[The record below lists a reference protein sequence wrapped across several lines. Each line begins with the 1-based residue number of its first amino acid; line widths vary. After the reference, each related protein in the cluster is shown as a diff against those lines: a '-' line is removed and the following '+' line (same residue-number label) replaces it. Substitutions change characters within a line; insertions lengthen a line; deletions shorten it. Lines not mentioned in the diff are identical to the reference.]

1 MSSLPRGQRFD
12 PRVLARTA
20 LFTATGVL
28 WFFPVVWLIG
38 KTFTPNAEILR
49 SAARILPVRPTL
61 ENIVT
66 VLQRWPFLRWFQN
79 SLTVTAG
86 ALVVTTVV
94 SLLAA
99 FAFARLRWRG
109 RDTVFLLF
117 LASMFI
123 PWEINAIPL
132 YFVANALGLL
142 NTHAGIFLP
151 IAAMPVGMFLL
162 RQFFINIPQD
172 LEDAARMDGCR
183 SFGVLFRIFVPM
195 SIPAIGALIIWVF
208 IFAWNEFFWS
218 LISLQRSRML
228 TLPIGLKT
236 IMGAQN
242 IEYGNLFA
250 SSLLIMI
257 PSLLVFLSLRRR
269 IIRGI
274 SISGAIK

>member
-1 MSSLPRGQRFD
+1 MSVASKLSNRTVSLT
-12 PRVLARTA
+12 LRTA
-20 LFTATGVL
+20 ACAVAGLV
-28 WFFPVVWLIG
+28 WFFPVIWLIG
-38 KTFTPNAEILR
+38 KTFTPNSEILR
-49 SAARILPVRPTL
+49 SASRILPTTATL
-61 ENIVT
+61 TNITT
-66 VLQRWPFLRWFQN
+66 VLTRWPFLRWFRN
-79 SLTVTAG
+79 SLAVTIG
-86 ALVVTTVV
+86 ALVVTVIV

-99 FAFARLRWRG
+99 FAFSRLRWKW
-109 RDTVFLLF
+109 RDAVFLLF

-142 NTHAGIFLP
+142 NTHPGVFLP
-151 IAAMPVGMFLL
+151 IAAMPIGMFLM

-172 LEDAARMDGCR
+172 IEDAARIDGCR
-183 SFGVLFRIFVPM
+183 SSGILFRIFVPM
-195 SIPAIGALIIWVF
+195 SVPAIGALVIWAF

-236 IMGAQN
+236 IMGSQN

-250 SSLLIMI
+250 SSLLAMI
-257 PSLLVFLSLRRR
+257 PSFLVFLTLRKR
-269 IIRGI
+269 IIQGI